1 MRISAKLHTED
12 ERLHADFH
20 ATVQVGGGLSLGHAL
35 MWDKQGRLAVQ
46 VAEEAEAYNTLP
58 ITAAAVYAELGN
70 IEVLLGTIS
79 GLCQA
84 ELHDARQPQAGLRRH
99 KAGNGTTSRRCREDI
114 RSQV

>member
-46 VAEEAEAYNTLP
+46 VAEEAEADNTLP

-70 IEVLLGTIS
+70 IEVLLGIKGAS
-79 GLCQA
+79 AAVPEALPRGRAVFC
-84 ELHDARQPQAGLRRH
+84 G
-99 KAGNGTTSRRCREDI
+99 
-114 RSQV
+114 